1 MARVTHIDSG
11 VYYNLDCGHVLTD
24 FDVEW
29 VLKKG
34 AKVDCQVCTDT
45 EKRVKAARVEVL
57 ELVKLTVNAIIKHHH
72 DNPLSF
78 NKTANK
84 EREAIFTLEQICNNY
99 QLKFGS
105 RIIELEA
112 E

>member
-45 EKRVKAARVEVL
+45 EKRVKAARVEAL
-57 ELVKLTVNAIIKHHH
+57 EGAQHAINQEKHYELIVDRLGGMVVFEGDIEAAINDVKYELIKA
-72 DNPLSF
+72 S
-78 NKTANK
+78 
-84 EREAIFTLEQICNNY
+84 Q
-99 QLKFGS
+99 
-105 RIIELEA
+105 
-112 E
+112 